1 MREYVAHVL
10 ELMQGWAPVVARG
23 MFGGHGLYRD
33 ARMFALIVDDTLYLK
48 ADAITRARFE
58 AAGSRPFAYDN
69 RRAGRRIETSYWSVP
84 EVCLEQRAEMAAW
97 CELAWAAALREAAAR
112 ESGTRQKTARPRA
125 AAPKARRSR

>member
-48 ADAITRARFE
+48 GDAATRARFE
-58 AAGSRPFAYDN
+58 AAGSRPFVYEN
-69 RRAGRRIETSYWSVP
+69 RRAGRRIETSYWSAPPACLDSAP
-84 EVCLEQRAEMAAW
+84 EVALW
-97 CELAWAAALREAAAR
+97 CELALGR
-112 ESGTRQKTARPRA
+112 RA
-125 AAPKARRSR
+125 AQVASAGPSSAVKGRRSR